1 MQALWSSVKD
11 FAGQLGYSHVL
22 AVDAAKLSGGAR
34 GAVIYSDAPK
44 QMLEALDGE
53 MNFAQHPVVQR
64 ALNTDIPFF
73 VSGMRKQAEDAGQRW
88 TQFLADVVRRGEGLV
103 VPVCRG
109 TELIAGFNFGG
120 LTPDTSANVRSMLQ
134 VAAHAVIQKRQTL
147 ERGDRHGVVERVVQ
161 PAQVRGPRGDRQ
173 ACLDQAQIMARPGA
187 EHHPVFSQ
195 PDGLTVAID
204 GGMTDRE
211 DGHQELIAELHLE
224 HVDAEG
230 RIFSTAQAQLP
241 DGCAAIVQLLEVA
254 SHAVSVPARNTRR
267 KCRR

>member
-134 VAAHAVIQKRQTL
+134 VAAHAVIQKRQNL
-147 ERGDRHGVVERVVQ
+147 ERGRPEQAPGELPSLSTRE
-161 PAQVRGPRGDRQ
+161 AQCLRLVAVGQTDAEVGRMLGISPRTVR
-173 ACLDQAQIMARPGA
+173 
-187 EHHPVFSQ
+187 F
-195 PDGLTVAID
+195 
-204 GGMTDRE
+204 
-211 DGHQELIAELHLE
+211 
-224 HVDAEG
+224 HVDSSKTKLG
-230 RIFSTAQAQLP
+230 VTTRIQA
-241 DGCAAIVQLLEVA
+241 VA
-254 SHAVSVPARNTRR
+254 KALRDRIIAV
-267 KCRR
+267 